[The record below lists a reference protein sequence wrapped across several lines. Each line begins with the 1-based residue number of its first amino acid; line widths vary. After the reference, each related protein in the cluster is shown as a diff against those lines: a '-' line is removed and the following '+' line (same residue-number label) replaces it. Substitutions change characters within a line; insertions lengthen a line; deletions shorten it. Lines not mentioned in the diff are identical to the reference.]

1 MSPTPNNALADSRE
15 AGKVLGV
22 RRAQAIRAQ
31 AIRAE
36 AEAIRR
42 ANTRTVVRT
51 LPFRSVALN
60 DEWLRSK
67 EAGDKAVLAAVGV
80 DSNMRRLAALIQDEI
95 RAEAKVAFHKA
106 KKRDDLYEHAYAKL
120 VRIRDL
126 IQAGMHPTYKRTQSE
141 QVDPRW
147 TRADYTALSKA
158 FRT

>member
-1 MSPTPNNALADSRE
+1 MSPTPNNALALAQS
-15 AGKVLGV
+15 K
-22 RRAQAIRAQ
+22 RADAIR
-31 AIRAE
+31 
-36 AEAIRR
+36 
-42 ANTRTVVRT
+42 NVVVRT
-51 LPFRSVALN
+51 LPFRNKPVAAPLPTEP
-60 DEWLRSK
+60 D
-67 EAGDKAVLAAVGV
+67 
-80 DSNMRRLAALIQDEI
+80 MRRLAALIQDEI

-147 TRADYTALSKA
+147 TRADYTALSKM

>member
-22 RRAQAIRAQ
+22 RRAQAIRA
-31 AIRAE
+31 
-36 AEAIRR
+36 EAIRR

-51 LPFRSVALN
+51 LPFRS
-60 DEWLRSK
+60 K
-67 EAGDKAVLAAVGV
+67 EASKADDKAVLAALAV